1 MRKEFLYRKRRIM
14 ANLLLLKRRRKPVN
28 FGLVRKQ
35 NDIKPTWFREMWE
48 EFQAFSSFS
57 F

>member
-1 MRKEFLYRKRRIM
+1 MRKEFLYRKRKIK
-14 ANLLLLKRRRKPVN
+14 ACLLLLKRRRKLDN
-28 FGLVRKQ
+28 FGFVRKQ
-35 NDIKPTWFREMWE
+35 NDIKPAWFREMWE

>member
-1 MRKEFLYRKRRIM
+1 MRKEFSYRKRRVK
-14 ANLLLLKRRRKPVN
+14 AYLLLLKRRRKSKNLGFVQ
-28 FGLVRKQ
+28 KQ
-35 NDIKPTWFREMWE
+35 NDIKPAWFREMWE

>member
-1 MRKEFLYRKRRIM
+1 MRKEFLYRKRRIK
-14 ANLLLLKRRRKPVN
+14 AYLLLLKRRRKADN
-28 FGLVRKQ
+28 FGSVRKQ
-35 NDIKPTWFREMWE
+35 NHIKPAWFREMWE

>member
-1 MRKEFLYRKRRIM
+1 MRKEFLYRKRRFK
-14 ANLLLLKRRRKPVN
+14 ACLFLLKRRRKPDN
-28 FGLVRKQ
+28 FGIVRKQ
-35 NDIKPTWFREMWE
+35 NDIKPAWFREMWE